1 MGHFKAINKLK
12 SHFENRGNLTHSNHF
27 YFAHFARICTNFSL
41 LLNFKLFSEK
51 VTRFWA
57 SELVEKIVW
66 RKKPMQTTTNSTKR
80 ALNLCWKMMPMFDD
94 LLSPKLFGKNWENA
108 KEFPIKN
115 ERANEIWFFRFIHSL
130 TGVFGRRVQRA
141 AQRRLTLSAK
151 QLALDSLPLSSRRI
165 F

>member
-1 MGHFKAINKLK
+1 MKIAEIWPI
-12 SHFENRGNLTHSNHF
+12 RT
-27 YFAHFARICTNFSL
+27 ICTLPVLHEFAQISL
-41 LLNFKLFSEK
+41 CHWILNYLAKKSRAFEH
-51 VTRFWA
+51 

-94 LLSPKLFGKNWENA
+94 LLSPKLFAKNWENA
-108 KEFPIKN
+108 KEFPTKTKGQMK
-115 ERANEIWFFRFIHSL
+115 FDSSDSFIHW
-130 TGVFGRRVQRA
+130 RA
-141 AQRRLTLSAK
+141 YLGEESKERHSDDWLTLSAK